1 MFTQEGKTEKLG
13 LREEKKKANRR
24 LLIRAA
30 EELFIEK
37 GLEQTTVADIIERS
51 GLARGT
57 FYNYFSRKED
67 VWRYLLMK
75 MLQKSHELTTRKT
88 EKAGTLEEFLYYSFL
103 SYLQVI
109 MTDETTTAL
118 VMRNQVAFRSTL
130 LSGDD
135 AFTVTGILEK
145 NLRESG
151 YFDPMDDAELKL
163 LVFAAIGAGLEVV
176 VQTFIQKI
184 PSTPESLAQFLTS
197 LFLSGIRQNYSL

>member
-1 MFTQEGKTEKLG
+1 MTQGSTEGLSR
-13 LREEKKKANRR
+13 REEKKKSNRKA
-24 LLIRAA
+24 LIKAA

-37 GLEQTTVADIIERS
+37 GLEQTTIADIIERS

-57 FYNYFSRKED
+57 FYNYFGKKED

-75 MLQKSHELTTRKT
+75 ILQKSNEMTNIQT
-88 EKAGTLEEFLYYSFL
+88 EQARNMGEFMYYSFL
-103 SYLQVI
+103 SYLRVV

-118 VMRNQVAFRSTL
+118 IMRNQVAFRSTL

-151 YFDPMDDAELKL
+151 CFDHLDEMELKL
-163 LVFAAIGAGLEVV
+163 LVFSAIGAGLEVV

-184 PSTPESLAQFLTS
+184 PATPESLAAFLTS
-197 LFLSGIRQNYSL
+197 LFINGIR

>member
-1 MFTQEGKTEKLG
+1 MTQGSTEALSR
-13 LREEKKKANRR
+13 REEKKKGNRKA
-24 LLIRAA
+24 LIKAA

-37 GLEQTTVADIIERS
+37 GLEQTTIADIIGRS

-57 FYNYFSRKED
+57 FYNYFGKKED

-75 MLQKSHELTTRKT
+75 ILQKSNEMTNIQT
-88 EKAGTLEEFLYYSFL
+88 EQARNMGEFMYYSFL
-103 SYLQVI
+103 SYLRVV

-118 VMRNQVAFRSTL
+118 IMRNQVAFRSTL

-151 YFDPMDDAELKL
+151 YFDHLDEMELKL
-163 LVFAAIGAGLEVV
+163 LVFSAIGAGLEVV

-184 PSTPESLAQFLTS
+184 PATPESLAAFLTS
-197 LFLSGIRQNYSL
+197 LFINGIR